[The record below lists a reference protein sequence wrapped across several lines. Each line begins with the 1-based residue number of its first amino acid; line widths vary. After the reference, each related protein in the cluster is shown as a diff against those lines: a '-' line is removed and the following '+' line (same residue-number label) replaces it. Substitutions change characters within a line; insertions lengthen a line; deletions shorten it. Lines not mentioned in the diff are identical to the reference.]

1 MKVFISADIEGTAFT
16 TYWDETELKEGVYA
30 RAAQE
35 MTREVRAAIDG
46 AIAAGAD
53 EIVVNDAHDWGIN
66 IDPNEMPECVELI
79 RGWSGSPM
87 GMVDGIDETFD
98 AAMFVGYHAAAGRY
112 GNPLSHTMSTK
123 TTKVTLNGLPCSEFL
138 LYSGAA
144 AMKGVPTVF
153 LAGDSALIEDSRP
166 LHPCLRTV
174 AVKSGF
180 GGMTRCLAP
189 ARVQKLIRQE
199 SEAALRADL
208 SAARVAF
215 PRHFD
220 FRVSYREQKNAVRN
234 SFFPGFRLEED
245 NTISME
251 TDDFMTLLTA
261 AWFVL

>member
-46 AIAAGAD
+46 AIAAGAT
-53 EIVVNDAHDWGIN
+53 EILVNDAHDWGIN
-66 IDPNEMPECVELI
+66 IDPNELPECVEII

-87 GMVDGIDETFD
+87 SMVDGIDESFD
-98 AAMFVGYHAAAGRY
+98 ACMFVGYHAAAGRY

-123 TTKVTLNGLPCSEFL
+123 TTRVTLNGLPCSEFL
-138 LYSGAA
+138 LYSWAA

-153 LAGDSALIEDSRP
+153 LAGDQALVDDSRT
-166 LHPCLRTV
+166 LHPALETV

-189 ARVQKLIRQE
+189 VKVHRLIRE
-199 SEAALRADL
+199 TSEKALRQDL
-208 SAARVAF
+208 AGARISL
-215 PRHFD
+215 PEHFEL
-220 FRVSYREQKNAVRN
+220 RISYREQKHAVRN
-234 SFFPGFRLEED
+234 SFFPGCRLEEN
-245 NTISME
+245 NTISFA
-251 TDDFMTLLTA
+251 TDDYMALLTA
-261 AWFVL
+261 AEYCL